1 MAIGF
6 QVGLLRNPF
15 SSQCVACNVG
25 ITTTKYLSAIGYR
38 IPLAIRSPS
47 LPIADCR

>member
-15 SSQCVACNVG
+15 SSQCVARNP
-25 ITTTKYLSAIGYR
+25 K
-38 IPLAIRSPS
+38 PS
-47 LPIADCR
+47 VTDC